1 MKKSTLFLALF
12 ALFACGCAG
21 KKSDEYATLKNSG
34 LTGDA
39 LYGKLIAFDK
49 EHPGSFDSKLDL
61 ASYYFISGNRGDA
74 WKYALKAEGL
84 LVSVKSVVPQ
94 KRALLFALL
103 SALYAADEDAD
114 KARAYAKKAYEV
126 PDSGAEYGYLYAKMQ
141 LLHGAESEA
150 LALFDKTYSRYPDRI
165 APDELRSYMYLLA
178 DAGEFQKCAEL
189 FEPYFETGGFFP
201 GLGLFASTVY
211 EKLGDTEKAVLCA
224 FLDYEYSAGG
234 KEKDDELHAL
244 LRYLCEKQATSH
256 FTQTIDGLVE
266 STKNNEKFRSVY
278 MSLNIHRD
286 DLLRQG
292 SLIGEKI
299 GFERGV
305 VAGMR
310 KGRRQGFSDGSRR
323 KALEDAGNLKR
334 LGVSIDIITQATGLS
349 KQEVENI

>member
-1 MKKSTLFLALF
+1 MDSLPRHKSVEELTFTDDFMFGTIMKHKPVCKGVLERLLHIKVGKIEYPSLQKTIAPFYESKGIRLDVYVAESSRVFDIEIQTSVPPDLPKRTRYYQSLMDVDCLLRGQSYAELKDSYVLFICTQDPFNKGLPVYTFENTCREESGLFLAD
-12 ALFACGCAG
+12 
-21 KKSDEYATLKNSG
+21 KSYKVFYN
-34 LTGDA
+34 
-39 LYGKLIAFDK
+39 
-49 EHPGSFDSKLDL
+49 
-61 ASYYFISGNRGDA
+61 AS
-74 WKYALKAEGL
+74 
-84 LVSVKSVVPQ
+84 
-94 KRALLFALL
+94 
-103 SALYAADEDAD
+103 
-114 KARAYAKKAYEV
+114 AY
-126 PDSGAEYGYLYAKMQ
+126 
-141 LLHGAESEA
+141 
-150 LALFDKTYSRYPDRI
+150 
-165 APDELRSYMYLLA
+165 
-178 DAGEFQKCAEL
+178 
-189 FEPYFETGGFFP
+189 
-201 GLGLFASTVY
+201 
-211 EKLGDTEKAVLCA
+211 
-224 FLDYEYSAGG
+224 G

-305 VAGMR
+305 VAGMS
-310 KGRRQGFSDGSRR
+310 KGRRQGIEQGFADGSHR